1 MFCAYT
7 YIFLSSLMNGFCFS
21 PILALLFTLV
31 LQILLILQRLLETL
45 SLMAVLM
52 IAFSHV
58 QQSRITARS
67 EDVGNVR
74 EVFAFEVASLEA
86 PIVTV
91 NLFEPPETGYHF

>member
-1 MFCAYT
+1 MRLYIYFFIFIECWFLLLSNSRSVFHFGASDLAY
-7 YIFLSSLMNGFCFS
+7 SS
-21 PILALLFTLV
+21 TLV
-31 LQILLILQRLLETL
+31 RDSFPHGSIDDRFLACPT
-45 SLMAVLM
+45 
-52 IAFSHV
+52 
-58 QQSRITARS
+58 ITDNRS